1 MPDFSLYKKELTV
14 GAESIDIQG
23 HVNNR
28 EYMRWMEEAATEHAT
43 TFGWDW
49 KTLVSMK
56 RSWVAREHWI
66 EYLKPCFEGDRL
78 TVFTW
83 LQAVRGPVCLRR
95 YAVKKGEELAAIGA
109 TEWVFIDLER
119 GRPVAIASPD
129 KERFAA
135 LAYCAS
141 EVPFF
146 RKSGRFFSSILSR
159 FCTMCP
165 IENSQ
170 PHHCW
175 L

>member
-1 MPDFSLYKKELTV
+1 MPDFSLYKKELMV

-28 EYMRWMEEAATEHAT
+28 EYMRWMEEAATEHAA

-109 TEWVFIDLER
+109 TEWVSVDLER

-135 LAYCAS
+135 LVLANDAPELQQYGIAREIRFAPSAS
-141 EVPFF
+141 LLRV
-146 RKSGRFFSSILSR
+146 
-159 FCTMCP
+159 
-165 IENSQ
+165 
-170 PHHCW
+170 
-175 L
+175 

>member
-28 EYMRWMEEAATEHAT
+28 EYMRWMEEAATEHAA

-109 TEWVFIDLER
+109 TEWVFID
-119 GRPVAIASPD
+119 
-129 KERFAA
+129 
-135 LAYCAS
+135 C
-141 EVPFF
+141 
-146 RKSGRFFSSILSR
+146 
-159 FCTMCP
+159 
-165 IENSQ
+165 
-170 PHHCW
+170 
-175 L
+175 